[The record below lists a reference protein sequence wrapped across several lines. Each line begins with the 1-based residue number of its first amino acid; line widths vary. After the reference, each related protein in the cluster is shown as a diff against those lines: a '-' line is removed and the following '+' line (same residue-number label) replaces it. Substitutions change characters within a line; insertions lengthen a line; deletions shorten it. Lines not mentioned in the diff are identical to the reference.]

1 MIRKNIIKNKNDKQR
16 YFLNDSWRIEMP
28 AVVRTPF
35 YGNNCSE
42 YFGYVVT
49 YSEMEQAYHLLKV
62 DLHNGKILW
71 SIDAVNGGYGT
82 PTVFGDLVVFLKEF
96 DAVQAVSAESGIV
109 EWAVQGGHRVRTT
122 LNVIDETL
130 WFGSGSTLLAVN
142 KNGEVVK
149 KLHIPNS
156 FIYGN
161 ITPYKGGI
169 LCTGTLHNNE
179 RDCSCSYLYSILPY
193 TLPKIFSGS
202 GGLHVNPFFMVLS
215 ILSFLVVPILNYPNN
230 LAMQSVRKYSK
241 QVLFDDLV
249 KKKYMYFDDMETG
262 KIQDLFSESSF
273 CTRSLLYSCVQFIIK
288 HSAIIIINSTA
299 FFNFHFLLGVT
310 YILSYS
316 VYFFISIVL
325 LKKQNNRIHST
336 LLSASD
342 VNSYLIDYCQNLDSI
357 YSFRSYDK
365 EKEKYRFL
373 LDSEQKNY
381 YGLQLAIDNAKLIQ
395 HIVLVFITFLQLI
408 IFSIYSTTGIGNI
421 SFYLGLIYS
430 IFNLRDFGGEYLS
443 MIEMVSRLKAALK
456 LLGYSESNEKDC
468 HRVFISV
475 PTNTVI
481 AMQNVELTLGNKKI
495 FDNASL
501 YVNKGE
507 HIIIRGENGSGKSTL
522 LKVIAKI
529 LDIDSGQIT
538 YGLPSID
545 GIMYVS
551 QNTNLF
557 NRSIYENIIYPMDD
571 ANLEEVYELINI
583 FGLNSLI
590 TSENDLFQK
599 KPGDFGNKFS
609 GGEKQKILIIRTL
622 INRPHI
628 ILFDEI
634 TSSLDSNSTKVFYEM
649 LNTRLSSSTV
659 LFVSHDDV
667 VDSAFDRVLEIDE
680 LHAL

>member
-1 MIRKNIIKNKNDKQR
+1 MVIIMKQYLSALIQKIGR
-16 YFLNDSWRIEMP
+16 LNVSI
-28 AVVRTPF
+28 
-35 YGNNCSE
+35 Y
-42 YFGYVVT
+42 
-49 YSEMEQAYHLLKV
+49 LLLLSV
-62 DLHNGKILW
+62 
-71 SIDAVNGGYGT
+71 GYG
-82 PTVFGDLVVFLKEF
+82 
-96 DAVQAVSAESGIV
+96 
-109 EWAVQGGHRVRTT
+109 
-122 LNVIDETL
+122 
-130 WFGSGSTLLAVN
+130 
-142 KNGEVVK
+142 
-149 KLHIPNS
+149 
-156 FIYGN
+156 
-161 ITPYKGGI
+161 
-169 LCTGTLHNNE
+169 
-179 RDCSCSYLYSILPY
+179 LYSILPY

-215 ILSFLVVPILNYPNN
+215 ILSFLVVHILNYPNN
-230 LAMQSVRKYSK
+230 IAMQSVRKYSK